1 MNQAQSQPGP
11 DTGQYRE
18 DAAGRL
24 IPVSMIKEIDL
35 ARDELV
41 TDLAQRAEAMHA
53 GLREFKRRVFDDLR
67 AFIDLSA
74 EQYGVAL
81 GGRKGNVTL
90 VSFDGQYKVQLAV
103 AERMVFDERLQAA
116 KALVDEC
123 IVAWSE
129 TSRAEIKVLVN
140 AAFQTDQEGRINTG
154 RVLGLRRL
162 DIRDPKWQLAMT
174 AIGESLQ
181 VASSKEYVRFYKRI
195 AGNEYAPIPLDL
207 AAL

>member
-1 MNQAQSQPGP
+1 MTTPQPGP
-11 DTGQYRE
+11 DTGQHYRE
-18 DAAGRL
+18 DGVGRL
-24 IPVSMIKEIDL
+24 IPVSLIKPIDL

-41 TDLAQRAEAMHA
+41 IDLAQRAEAMNVSLVA
-53 GLREFKRRVFDDLR
+53 FKANVFDDLR

-74 EQYGVAL
+74 EQYGVSL

-90 VSFDGQYKVQLAV
+90 MSFDGRYKVQLAV

-123 IVAWSE
+123 IVAWAE
-129 TSRAEIKVLVN
+129 NSRDEIKVLVN
-140 AAFQTDQEGRINTG
+140 DAFQTDQEGRINTG

-162 DIRDPKWQLAMT
+162 DIRDDKWQLAMT

-181 VASSKEYVRFYKRI
+181 VAGSKEYVRFYRRV
-195 AGNEYAPIPLDL
+195 AGDQYVPITLDL
-207 AAL
+207 AAI